1 MKGIILAGGSG
12 TRLYPITQSVS
23 KQALPI
29 YDKPMIYYP
38 MSVLMLAGIKDILI
52 ISTPRD
58 LPMFKELFGNGNHLG
73 LNIEYAVQEQ
83 PNGLAEAFI
92 IGEDFIG
99 DDKVALVLGDNI
111 FYGYGFSERLQN
123 AVERE
128 EATIFG
134 YHVVDPQAFGVVEF
148 DKDFNV
154 LSIEEKPEVPKSNY
168 AVPGLY
174 FYDNDV
180 VEIAKNVE
188 PSERGELE
196 ITAVN
201 NEYLR
206 RGKLKVELFGR
217 GMAWLDT
224 GTHKGLLE
232 ASNYVEA
239 VQTRQGLYI
248 ACLEE
253 IAYRKGYIDK
263 EQLLDLAKPLMKT
276 EYGRYLVKIADED
289 INDNQNIYEERL
301 LKSSVSTPA
310 QYIGRG
316 F

>member
-12 TRLYPITQSVS
+12 TRLYPITKSTS
-23 KQALPI
+23 KQSLPI

-38 MSVLMLAGIKDILI
+38 MSVLMLAGIKEILI

-58 LPMFKELFGNGNHLG
+58 IKTFEELFGNGNELG
-73 LNIEYAVQEQ
+73 LDIQYAIQEK

-92 IGEDFIG
+92 IGEEFIG

-111 FYGYGFSERLQN
+111 FYGYGFSERLKR

-134 YHVVDPQAFGVVEF
+134 YHVVNPEVFGVVEF

-154 LSIEEKPEVPKSNY
+154 LSIEEKPKKPKSNY

-180 VEIAKNVE
+180 IEIAKNVK

-196 ITAVN
+196 ITSIN
-201 NEYLR
+201 NEYLK

-224 GTHKGLLE
+224 GTHKGLLD
-232 ASNYVEA
+232 ASNFVEA

-253 IAYRKGYIDK
+253 IAYRKGYINK
-263 EQLLDLAKPLMKT
+263 EQLLNLAKPLMKT
-276 EYGRYLVKIADED
+276 EYGKYLVKIAKE
-289 INDNQNIYEERL
+289 N
-301 LKSSVSTPA
+301 
-310 QYIGRG
+310 
-316 F
+316 